1 LGEIRQHPEAAG
13 TLLRLASSTLIFLAT
28 RNLWLTCVSGGI
40 MLAVL
45 RRPKS
50 PGLPQGLQ

>member
-1 LGEIRQHPEAAG
+1 LTTGL
-13 TLLRLASSTLIFLAT
+13 LLRLASSTLIFLAT